1 MKTKQFSRQDYQTAA
16 AAIAQRTS
24 HRPKIGLVLGSGF
37 GEFADAIQEAD
48 IIPYGDIPHFPR
60 STVEGH
66 KGRLVIGRMEGRTVM
81 VMQGRVH
88 FYEGFTMEE
97 VTFPVRVMQAFG
109 IEVLILTNAAG
120 GLNPA
125 FHAGDIMLI
134 EDQINLLGLV
144 GNNPLMGPNDPE
156 LGPRFPD
163 MSTLYDR
170 RLRELAMDI
179 AREAGVTLRRGV
191 YVGLSGPAFETPAE
205 VRMLRTLGAD
215 ATGMSTTNEALVA
228 KHGGMRVLGFS
239 GITNE
244 AIDAVDTPRFTSHE
258 EVLETGKVLVPRM
271 ITLLRGI
278 LRRWDEVV

>member
-1 MKTKQFSRQDYQTAA
+1 MKEKEFSRHDYQAA
-16 AAIAQRTS
+16 AEYIATHTRHQPR
-24 HRPKIGLVLGSGF
+24 IGMVLGSGF
-37 GEFADAIQEAD
+37 GEFADAIEDAD
-48 IIPYGDIPHFPR
+48 IIPYAEIPYFPS

-66 KGRLVIGRMEGRTVM
+66 KGRLVIGRMEGQTVM

-88 FYEGFTMEE
+88 FYEGFSMEE
-97 VTFPVRVMQAFG
+97 VTFPVRVMRAFG
-109 IEVLILTNAAG
+109 VEVLILTNAAG
-120 GLNPA
+120 GLNPE
-125 FHAGDIMLI
+125 FRAGDIMLI

-163 MSTLYDR
+163 MSTLYDQ
-170 RLRELAMDI
+170 RLRELAIDI
-179 AREAGVTLRRGV
+179 ADKAGLTLRRGV

-244 AIDAVDTPRFTSHE
+244 AIDAIDTPRVTSHE

-278 LRRWDEVV
+278 LARWDEVT

>member
-1 MKTKQFSRQDYQTAA
+1 MKTKQFSRQDFQTAA
-16 AAIAQRTS
+16 DAIAQRTS

-37 GEFADAIQEAD
+37 GEFADAIEDAD
-48 IIPYGDIPHFPR
+48 IIPYADIPHFPR

-66 KGRLVIGRMEGRTVM
+66 KGRLVVGRLEGQTIL

-97 VTFPVRVMQAFG
+97 VTFPVRVMRAFG
-109 IEVLILTNAAG
+109 VEVLILTNAAG
-120 GLNPA
+120 GLNPD

-163 MSTLYDR
+163 MSTIYDR
-170 RLRELAMDI
+170 QLRELAQDI
-179 AREAGVTLRRGV
+179 ARESGLTLRSGV

-205 VRMLRTLGAD
+205 VRMLRLLGAD

-228 KHGGMRVLGFS
+228 RHGGMRVLGFS

-244 AIDAVDTPRFTSHE
+244 AIDAIDTPRVTSHE

-271 ITLLRGI
+271 VGLLRGI
-278 LRRWDEVV
+278 LRRWDEIQ

>member
-1 MKTKQFSRQDYQTAA
+1 MKKKQFSRQDFQNAA
-16 AAIAQRTS
+16 DFIARNTR

-37 GEFADAIQEAD
+37 GEFAEAIEDAD
-48 IIPYGDIPHFPR
+48 IIPYAEIPHFPR

-66 KGRLVIGRMEGRTVM
+66 KGRLVIGRMEGQTIM
-81 VMQGRVH
+81 IMQGRVH
-88 FYEGFTMEE
+88 FYEGFSMEE

-109 IEVLILTNAAG
+109 VETLILTNAAG
-120 GLNPA
+120 GLNPE
-125 FHAGDIMLI
+125 FRAGDIMMI

-144 GNNPLMGPNDPE
+144 GNNPLMGPNDPA

-170 RLRELAMDI
+170 RMRELA
-179 AREAGVTLRRGV
+179 ANVAAETGLTLRRGV

-205 VRMLRTLGAD
+205 VRMLRALGAD
-215 ATGMSTTNEALVA
+215 ATGMSTTNESLVA
-228 KHGGMRVLGFS
+228 RHGGMRVLGFS

-244 AIDAVDTPRFTSHE
+244 AIAAIDTPRVTSHE

-271 ITLLRGI
+271 ISLLRGI
-278 LRRWDEVV
+278 LGRWHEVV

>member
-1 MKTKQFSRQDYQTAA
+1 MKTKQFSRHDFETAA
-16 AAIAQRTS
+16 AAIAERTR
-24 HRPKIGLVLGSGF
+24 HRPDIGLVLGSGF
-37 GEFADAIQEAD
+37 GDFADAIEDAD

-66 KGRLVIGRMEGRTVM
+66 KGRLVIGRMEGRAIM

-97 VTFPVRVMQAFG
+97 VTFPVRVMQVFG
-109 IEVLILTNAAG
+109 VQTLILTNAAG
-120 GLNPA
+120 GLNPD
-125 FHAGDIMLI
+125 FRAGEIMLI

-170 RLRELAMDI
+170 RLRELAQRVAADADI
-179 AREAGVTLRRGV
+179 PLRRGV
-191 YVGLSGPAFETPAE
+191 YIGLSGPAFETPAE
-205 VRMLRTLGAD
+205 VRMLRLLGAD
-215 ATGMSTTNEALVA
+215 AVGMSTTNEAIVA
-228 KHGGMRVLGFS
+228 RHGGMRVLGFS

-244 AIDAVDTPRFTSHE
+244 AIDQIDSPRVTSHE
-258 EVLETGKVLVPRM
+258 EVLETGKVVVPRM

-278 LRRWDEVV
+278 LRRWNEVA

>member
-1 MKTKQFSRQDYQTAA
+1 MKTKQFSRQDYQSAA
-16 AAIAQRTS
+16 DYIASQTS
-24 HRPKIGLVLGSGF
+24 HRPVIGLVLGSGF
-37 GEFADAIQEAD
+37 GEFADAIEDAD
-48 IIPYGDIPHFPR
+48 IIPYADIPHFPR
-60 STVEGH
+60 STVVGH
-66 KGRLVIGRMEGRTVM
+66 KGRLVIGRMEGQTIM

-97 VTFPVRVMQAFG
+97 VTFPVRVMRAFG

-120 GLNPA
+120 GLNPD
-125 FHAGDIMLI
+125 FRAGDIMLI

-170 RLRELAMDI
+170 RLRELAIDI
-179 AREAGVTLRRGV
+179 ARKEGLTLRRGV

-215 ATGMSTTNEALVA
+215 ATGMSTTNEAIVA
-228 KHGGMRVLGFS
+228 RHGGMRVLGFS

-244 AIDAVDTPRFTSHE
+244 AIDVIDSPRVTSHE

-271 ITLLRGI
+271 VGLLRGI
-278 LRRWDEVV
+278 LRRWDEVA